1 MKTEFETT
9 RAASAPGAPS
19 ARTKSPYAPYAHV
32 TAPIP
37 KVVASAANSQPT
49 GCRGRRTSSVT
60 PTTAEITAVVANTM
74 PDPEAWRRSGWPAAL
89 SFASDTMTT
98 ISDATE
104 NVTVATAATRAATTR
119 ELTVVDAT
127 A

>member
-1 MKTEFETT
+1 MKTEFVTT
-9 RAASAPGAPS
+9 SAATAPGAPS

-60 PTTAEITAVVANTM
+60 PTTAEITAGVANTM

-89 SFASDTMTT
+89 SFASDTMIT
-98 ISDATE
+98 ITRCDGKRGRGDGGDARSDHP
-104 NVTVATAATRAATTR
+104 
-119 ELTVVDAT
+119 
-127 A
+127 